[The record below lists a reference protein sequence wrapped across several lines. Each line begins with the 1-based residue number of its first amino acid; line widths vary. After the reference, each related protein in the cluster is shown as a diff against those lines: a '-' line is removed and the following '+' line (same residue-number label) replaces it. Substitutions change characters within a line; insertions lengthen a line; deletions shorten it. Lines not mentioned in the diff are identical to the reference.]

1 MIEDHL
7 LSQTTFGSYQEAEA
21 KEDEQSFYSESLGS
35 ACWRFVFK
43 QAVGTE
49 KIPSFALIEWM

>member
-1 MIEDHL
+1 MA
-7 LSQTTFGSYQEAEA
+7 TFGSYQEAEA
-21 KEDEQSFYSESLGS
+21 KQDEQSFYSESLGS